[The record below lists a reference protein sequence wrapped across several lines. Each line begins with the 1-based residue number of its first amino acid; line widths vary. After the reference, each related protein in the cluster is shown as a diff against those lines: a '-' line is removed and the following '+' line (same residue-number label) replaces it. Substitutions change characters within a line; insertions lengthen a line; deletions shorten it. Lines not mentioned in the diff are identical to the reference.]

1 MGRWLLALAGLC
13 MATCVQAQVDV
24 DRFLKRDTLETIKI
38 SPDGR
43 HFAATIPME
52 DRTGLAIIRRADKAV
67 VSRAVG
73 VAKSA
78 VADFWWVGDDRIVI
92 AMAQSLGSK
101 DPLYLTGEL
110 HGLGIDGGRVRTLFG
125 RPTEGANVV
134 RMGVTE
140 PDEYATL
147 IDPLPEDPDN
157 ALVAIWQN
165 VPEPRTRVARMNVRT
180 GQLQTVA
187 YAPVRRAMFTVDASG
202 GIRFARGFDSTNA
215 SKLYYREHDAAD
227 WRMVNDESQSSRI
240 VIPLGMAKEEGIAYM
255 RVEQSHGPDAIERWD
270 MRTDAR
276 TQVLRDE
283 VVDPY
288 AILYAM
294 DMRTPVGAQYMRDG
308 AVRMRAFDEDEPII
322 TLYRGLEQ
330 AFNES
335 AVRVTSFTRDG
346 GTALGWAWND
356 RMAGDYFVYD
366 VAERSANGI
375 FSRMQW
381 LPYDEMAPMRAI
393 KLQARDGEALHG
405 YLTTPAGGATDARP
419 MVVLPHGG
427 PFGVYDQWRF
437 DSEVQMLAQA
447 GYAVLQVNFRGSGN
461 HGRAFEQLGA
471 REWGGTMQDDL
482 TDATRWAITQGIA
495 DPDRIC
501 IYGASYGG
509 YAALMG
515 VAKEPDLYRCAVGY
529 VGVYD
534 LVSRHEDLAGSAR
547 VYRNW
552 VNEWMGERRT
562 LGARSPTELAD
573 RIKVPV
579 FLAAG
584 GADHIAPIS
593 HSRKME
599 RALRRAKVPVETLF
613 IDSEGHGFTND
624 ANRKRFYVQLLDF
637 LSRHLGG
644 APAG

>member
-13 MATCVQAQVDV
+13 VATCAQAQVDV
-24 DRFLKRDTLETIKI
+24 DRFLKRDTFETIKI

-52 DRTGLAIIRRADKAV
+52 DRTGLAIIRRDDKAV

-125 RPTEGANVV
+125 RPAEAGNVV
-134 RMGVTE
+134 RIGVTE

-147 IDPLPEDPDN
+147 IDPLLEDPDN
-157 ALVAIWQN
+157 ALIAIWQN
-165 VPEPRTRVARMNVRT
+165 VAEPRTRVARMNVRT
-180 GQLQTVA
+180 GHLQTVA
-187 YAPVRRAMFTVDASG
+187 HAPVRRATFTVDASG
-202 GIRFARGFDSTNA
+202 GIRFARGSDSANA

-227 WRMVNDESQSSRI
+227 WRMVNDESLSSRI
-240 VIPLGMAKEEGIAYM
+240 VIPLGMATEEGIAYM
-255 RVEQSHGPDAIERWD
+255 RVEQSRGPDAIERWD
-270 MRTDAR
+270 MRTDVR

-322 TLYRGLEQ
+322 ALYRGLEQ
-330 AFNES
+330 AFSES

-366 VAERSANGI
+366 VARRHANGI
-375 FSRMQW
+375 FSRMEW
-381 LPYDEMAPMRAI
+381 LPYEEMAPMRAI
-393 KLQARDGEALHG
+393 KLQARDGVVLQG
-405 YLTTPAGGATDARP
+405 YLTTPPGGATDARP

-427 PFGVYDQWRF
+427 PFGVFDQWRF
-437 DSEVQMLAQA
+437 DSEVQMLASA

-461 HGRAFEQLGA
+461 HGRAFELLGA

-482 TDATRWAITQGIA
+482 TDATHWAIAEGIA

-515 VAKEPDLYRCAVGY
+515 AVKEPDLYRCAVGY

-534 LVSRHEDLAGSAR
+534 LASRHDDLAGSAR
-547 VYRNW
+547 AYRNW
-552 VNEWMGERRT
+552 VNDWMGERRT
-562 LGARSPTELAD
+562 LGARSPTEFAD

-584 GADHIAPIS
+584 GADYIAPIS

-624 ANRKRFYVQLLDF
+624 ANRRRFYVQLLDF
-637 LSRHLGG
+637 LSRHLDG
-644 APAG
+644 AKAH